1 MAETVRLML
10 PHCWKET
17 RKHCI
22 NYLILT
28 QRFYPT
34 HLWPFSSRIKN
45 KPKTFIYTISLK
57 HHKSWADTALSVV
70 WIYFPIKNP
79 VITYCFIWAGLSSN
93 GTALRTMFSWPLTQG
108 GFFLLLLPSSFS
120 SYFLSDPKLSKP
132 NPHLYLFCPTI
143 GCWYLYFP
151 IRNNL
156 GAGSFF
162 VLQEQTL
169 LWANQPWVPTLALE
183 YKQ

>member
-1 MAETVRLML
+1 ML

-34 HLWPFSSRIKN
+34 HLWPFSSGIK
-45 KPKTFIYTISLK
+45 KQKQTCFK
-57 HHKSWADTALSVV
+57 HHKSWADTAFSVV
-70 WIYFPIKNP
+70 RTYFPIENP
-79 VITYCFIWAGLSSN
+79 VITYSFIWAGLSSN
-93 GTALRTMFSWPLTQG
+93 GTTLRTMFFWPLTQS
-108 GFFLLLLPSSFS
+108 GFFFLLLPSSFPS
-120 SYFLSDPKLSKP
+120 CFLSDPKLSKP
-132 NPHLYLFCPTI
+132 NPHLCLFCPAI

-156 GAGSFF
+156 GGGRVIFCPTRADSS
-162 VLQEQTL
+162 LD
-169 LWANQPWVPTLALE
+169 QPALGLN